1 MNSDPFASNMVSL
14 VLAWIAAIPI
24 LIRLVTAVLPFF
36 EKWPN
41 VPWILSAWVG
51 LCFIL
56 FSPIRYIVFQ
66 VVLATSY
73 LFQSWYAFLSTF
85 FLFTFFIIPLAAS
98 VLYAIGLFLPWFAV
112 VSIIGDKPSWWR
124 RLLGAVA
131 APVIALVGSIVFSFV
146 LPFAAMTTHW
156 SRAEDVIGATNG
168 PAYYAFMAASRM
180 LAPVPDYFKK
190 TPGTFTDY
198 LRCHVAF
205 YYLSESEQRRFLSLA
220 YPSGSPT
227 AGSNSNLAYSPPSPS
242 ATSRNID
249 IPTLVRQAKPAVVQI
264 VTLDQNNKPLK
275 TGTGF
280 FISPDGDLLTNYH
293 VIFDASSILAKTP
306 SGAVYFLK
314 GIVSVSPPADIALL
328 QFYATD
334 LPYLRLGST
343 TDAVEGQRVLVIG
356 NPEGLEGTI
365 SDGIISAFRE
375 NRSMIQITAPISSGS
390 SGSPVLDESGQ
401 VLGIAT
407 LISKEGQNLNFAISS
422 ESIREALSESSV
434 ITRSPSVPA
443 ASSTPTSTAVAKSTP
458 SAIAPTQTPIA
469 IGANW
474 PDGRKLLHPD
484 RFVKTR
490 VVNVA
495 ANDTLKLR
503 SGPGTSFKILAK
515 IPANETN
522 ITAFNYDQVWDGDTY
537 WCPVEW
543 RGLRGYVGRS
553 HLPKP

>member
-1 MNSDPFASNMVSL
+1 LIWWTTAQPFS
-14 VLAWIAAIPI
+14 
-24 LIRLVTAVLPFF
+24 
-36 EKWPN
+36 
-41 VPWILSAWVG
+41 
-51 LCFIL
+51 
-56 FSPIRYIVFQ
+56 
-66 VVLATSY
+66 
-73 LFQSWYAFLSTF
+73 STVA
-85 FLFTFFIIPLAAS
+85 LE
-98 VLYAIGLFLPWFAV
+98 
-112 VSIIGDKPSWWR
+112 R
-124 RLLGAVA
+124 RL
-131 APVIALVGSIVFSFV
+131 
-146 LPFAAMTTHW
+146 
-156 SRAEDVIGATNG
+156 
-168 PAYYAFMAASRM
+168 
-180 LAPVPDYFKK
+180 
-190 TPGTFTDY
+190 
-198 LRCHVAF
+198 
-205 YYLSESEQRRFLSLA
+205 
-220 YPSGSPT
+220 GSPT

-280 FISPDGDLLTNYH
+280 FISADGDLLTNYH

-401 VLGIAT
+401 VLGIAI

-443 ASSTPTSTAVAKSTP
+443 ASSTPSSTAVAKSTP

-503 SGPGTSFKILAK
+503 SGPGTSFKILAIADSRYGSVGNLIECQK
-515 IPANETN
+515 SGIRPHLKLLGESTRGKGRRAGIYGQERF
-522 ITAFNYDQVWDGDTY
+522 IYDPLSDTY
-537 WCPVEW
+537 RCPAHQLMRPRRLHPQRLSWEYVTAKGTCLVCQLRAFWCAKENLGV
-543 RGLRGYVGRS
+543 LVN
-553 HLPKP
+553 